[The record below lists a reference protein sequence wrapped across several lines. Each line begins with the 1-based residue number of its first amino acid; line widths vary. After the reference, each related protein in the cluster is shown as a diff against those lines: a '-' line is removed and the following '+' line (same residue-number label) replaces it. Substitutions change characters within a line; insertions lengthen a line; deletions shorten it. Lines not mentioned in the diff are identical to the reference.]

1 MEEIGVGEGIIEEI
15 LEEEIKRVI
24 KGMKSRRRSGV
35 IGDLLKRVGIVG
47 ELIRVFRSIVN
58 EGEIFKNWK
67 DSVIFNL

>member
-58 EGEIFKNWK
+58 EGDF
-67 DSVIFNL
+67 